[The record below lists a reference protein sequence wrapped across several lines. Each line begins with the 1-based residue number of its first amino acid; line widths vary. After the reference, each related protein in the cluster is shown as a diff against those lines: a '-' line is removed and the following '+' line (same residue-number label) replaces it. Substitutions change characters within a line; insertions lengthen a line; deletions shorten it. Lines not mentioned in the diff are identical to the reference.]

1 MYKEQDASANKRN
14 LCFSAINCVSLFSLL
29 HFTYSMQA
37 LKPRRLRH
45 GDLIGL
51 VTPASPIADA
61 SRLERGVH
69 YLESLGY
76 RVLPAAN
83 VNKMRGYLA
92 GTDEERA
99 ADLHALFKHK
109 EVRAIFCIRGGYGTP
124 RLLSLL
130 NYRLIARN
138 PKIFVGYSDVTAL
151 QLAFWRRC
159 RLVSF
164 HGPMVGVDFGE
175 EINPFAE
182 EWFWKLV
189 TTSGAL
195 GRLPIDGQTA
205 MTLRPGK
212 RRGRLLGGNLS
223 LVASVLGTR
232 FAPDFARSVLF
243 LEDTDEESYRIDRL
257 LVQLRHASILSK
269 ISAMLLGQFTNSDP
283 SDPTKPSLTLAE
295 VLEDA
300 ASWTDAPILAN
311 LPFGHI
317 PNKLTLPLGILARVD
332 AEARTVHLV
341 EGAVR

>member
-223 LVASVLGTR
+223 RSPRSSVPALPRILPG
-232 FAPDFARSVLF
+232 PCSF
-243 LEDTDEESYRIDRL
+243 LKT
-257 LVQLRHASILSK
+257 
-269 ISAMLLGQFTNSDP
+269 
-283 SDPTKPSLTLAE
+283 PTKRATGSTGCWYNFVMRRSSARFPQCFW
-295 VLEDA
+295 
-300 ASWTDAPILAN
+300 ASSPTATHQTQRN
-311 LPFGHI
+311 RH
-317 PNKLTLPLGILARVD
+317 
-332 AEARTVHLV
+332 
-341 EGAVR
+341 